1 MNKEEFESTIQEAR
15 KLIKESIF
23 LNEYPD
29 IDDDPLSDL
38 FDLVLHQGSPGS
50 ALLAIIDEIHAI
62 TPHQPTVIPLFFGT
76 LLSGLESSL
85 GHPRWTH
92 PSVDDYKYVDAT
104 DQLIHHHL
112 VRLSPHFRPY
122 LTTVDPEIR
131 TAVAALTAYVGRE
144 HPEAFAEYWEAA
156 VTFPNSDSE
165 TRPTILNGMKC
176 FPPQPEFFDRL
187 IEFSIDTKNDQ
198 WSVFAVQS
206 TLLHWGAYSEDTL
219 RGQSAV
225 TQLTTAQRLV
235 ASMHPSHARDV
246 NADGQ
251 VARGRLMGDPMRRW
265 ESWMPFLP
273 SALLDGTI
281 LGKMAFDLMD
291 SAEASAVLVNEFI
304 QAAENRADIRFD
316 PSRMWLMEILLNNG
330 LTLNDGF
337 KTDIH

>member
-1 MNKEEFESTIQEAR
+1 VDDEEFESTLQEAR
-15 KLIKESIF
+15 RLIEVSVFIE
-23 LNEYPD
+23 LVPD
-29 IDDDPLSDL
+29 LDDDPLADL

-92 PSVDDYKYVDAT
+92 PSVDDYKYADAT

-122 LTTVDPEIR
+122 LTTMDPEIR
-131 TAVAALTAYVGRE
+131 TAAAALTAYVGRE
-144 HPEAFAEYWEAA
+144 HPETYAEYWEAA
-156 VTFPNSDSE
+156 VTLPNSESE
-165 TRPTILNGMKC
+165 VRPTILNGMKC
-176 FPPQPEFFDRL
+176 FPAQPEFFDRL
-187 IEFSIDTKNDQ
+187 IEFSTDTKNDQ

-219 RGQSAV
+219 RGQLAV
-225 TQLTTAQRLV
+225 TQLAAAQRLV
-235 ASMHPSHARDV
+235 ASMRPAYARDV

-251 VARGRLMGDPMRRW
+251 VARGRLMRDPMQRW
-265 ESWMPFLP
+265 EGWMPFLP
-273 SALLDGTI
+273 GALLDGTI

-291 SAEASAVLVNEFI
+291 SAEASAVLVNECI
-304 QAAENRADIRFD
+304 QAAESRSDFRFD

-330 LTLNDGF
+330 LTLTDGLRSGA
-337 KTDIH
+337 H